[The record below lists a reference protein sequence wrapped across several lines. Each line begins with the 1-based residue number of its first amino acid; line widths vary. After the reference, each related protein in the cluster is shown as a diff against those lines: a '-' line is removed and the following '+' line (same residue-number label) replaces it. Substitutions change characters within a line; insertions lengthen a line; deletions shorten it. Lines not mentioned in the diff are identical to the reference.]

1 METEKP
7 KLTLAD
13 ILEGLKNSDPEIRK
27 KYLLV
32 LARIDKPQIVK
43 YIIPLLEDESDEIRS
58 ISQKLI
64 NHFNDKYQLSS
75 NNEKTQENN
84 LISDDRKSTDSQ
96 NSNESNQSIPL
107 KNDLPSAKL
116 ENKDHVETNTQIF
129 ATSDVVN
136 KTENIQ
142 QKISFKNQF
151 LNKIKNYYRN
161 SNNKKAIILAAILVF
176 YFLLIHVYLI
186 YSIGFTNSSILSR
199 RNVITEEM
207 LIKDIEGD
215 IDVFVA
221 DINKYLEELIF
232 IQDKTEWFANNLS
245 PIINKF
251 SVVKKFLALNKKYK
265 ILKKTAAWTSFVYV
279 GKIFSKLDD
288 VIESIEKLNKFVLLI
303 ENNKKKCHI
312 LQSDFQKYKAN
323 PDIKTLYSITDDI
336 SKGFLTTAEE
346 IIENL
351 DLVQNYL
358 QSTIDVLE
366 MAIDAKDYA
375 GEKYAG
381 MMQKLKFWETATEE
395 VSLDTTG
402 IKTNDSASTDES
414 VLEDLKKRIKEWND
428 LIANFKANFKK
439 DREII
444 GQIKASVNVHKRYI
458 K

>member
-151 LNKIKNYYRN
+151 LK
-161 SNNKKAIILAAILVF
+161 
-176 YFLLIHVYLI
+176 
-186 YSIGFTNSSILSR
+186 
-199 RNVITEEM
+199 
-207 LIKDIEGD
+207 
-215 IDVFVA
+215 
-221 DINKYLEELIF
+221 
-232 IQDKTEWFANNLS
+232 
-245 PIINKF
+245 
-251 SVVKKFLALNKKYK
+251 
-265 ILKKTAAWTSFVYV
+265 
-279 GKIFSKLDD
+279 
-288 VIESIEKLNKFVLLI
+288 
-303 ENNKKKCHI
+303 
-312 LQSDFQKYKAN
+312 
-323 PDIKTLYSITDDI
+323 
-336 SKGFLTTAEE
+336 
-346 IIENL
+346 
-351 DLVQNYL
+351 
-358 QSTIDVLE
+358 
-366 MAIDAKDYA
+366 
-375 GEKYAG
+375 
-381 MMQKLKFWETATEE
+381 
-395 VSLDTTG
+395 
-402 IKTNDSASTDES
+402 
-414 VLEDLKKRIKEWND
+414 
-428 LIANFKANFKK
+428 
-439 DREII
+439 
-444 GQIKASVNVHKRYI
+444 
-458 K
+458 